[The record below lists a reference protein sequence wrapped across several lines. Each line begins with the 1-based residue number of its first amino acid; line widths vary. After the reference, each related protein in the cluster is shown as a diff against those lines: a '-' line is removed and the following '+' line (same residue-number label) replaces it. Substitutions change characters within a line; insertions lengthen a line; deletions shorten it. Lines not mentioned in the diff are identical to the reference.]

1 MAISSCFVEDTD
13 HGPHIVKSSHSLVG
27 EREKKICILYGKT
40 NQMKERIQKSLPIWK
55 EILNYLM
62 FSWNALCAT
71 NISKKNFLAAL
82 KIICLKHMFI

>member
-27 EREKKICILYGKT
+27 EREKKICILYAKT
-40 NQMKERIQKSLPIWK
+40 
-55 EILNYLM
+55 NYLM

-71 NISKKNFLAAL
+71 NISKKKLSCSIKDNLFKAYVY
-82 KIICLKHMFI
+82 IIMVTYMHCIQTH